1 MPAIEWKKIVCAIDF
16 SDQSKAAFRA
26 ATDLACR
33 VGAEL
38 VLLHVGSAPGSDLA
52 GMEAAARAAGLTK
65 VSSVVEAGDPSARIV
80 QFAEKGKFDL
90 IVMGTHGRTG
100 RMASLAGSVAET
112 VVRRS
117 HCPVLTL
124 HDGWTG
130 VQ

>member
-1 MPAIEWKKIVCAIDF
+1 MPAIEWNKIVCAIDF
-16 SDQSKAAFRA
+16 SDQSKAALRA
-26 ATDLACR
+26 ATDLAKR

-38 VLLHVGSAPGSDLA
+38 VLLHVGNAPANEMGEL
-52 GMEAAARAAGLTK
+52 EKAARAAGVGK
-65 VSSVVEAGDPSARIV
+65 VSSVVESGDPAARIV
-80 QFAEKGKFDL
+80 EFAEKGKFSL

-130 VQ
+130 AK

>member
-1 MPAIEWKKIVCAIDF
+1 MPAIEWKKIVCAVDF
-16 SDQSKAAFRA
+16 SDQSKAALRA
-26 ATDLACR
+26 AIDLAGR

-38 VLLHVGSAPGSDLA
+38 VLLHVGAAAGAELGDL
-52 GMEAAARAAGLTK
+52 EKAARAAGITR

-80 QFAEKGKFDL
+80 DFAEKGGFDL

-100 RMASLAGSVAET
+100 RLASLVGSVAET

-124 HDGWTG
+124 HDGWKSS
-130 VQ
+130 